1 MSRGSAN
8 ISGGAVPFLW
18 SDAQDGSRLKPGAW
32 TFFGFIVANAALF
45 VRPGEIVPAVMGWP
59 IYAVVATAA
68 LLLALPAVLMQF
80 SFRSLAE
87 RPITACVI
95 GVLLAIMMSQLMNF
109 SVWGARTSGE
119 EFFKVL
125 LYYLLLLAA
134 VDSVERLRRFMR
146 WLAALAVVVTT
157 IAVLQYHG
165 VIDVPGL
172 SEIAQG
178 HADSETG
185 QVSVLLRIVSTGIFN
200 DPNDLSLLLILASG
214 ACVYSFGDR
223 RWGAWRWIWLT
234 PMAMFVYAMML
245 TESRGGFLG
254 LMAAVAV
261 FVWARMG
268 WRRALP
274 VAALIVPV
282 MFFLFAGR
290 QTEIG
295 VGEDTAQARIELWSE
310 GLTLLKRAPVFGV
323 GYGQFVEEAGQVAHN
338 SFVHAFA
345 ELGFFGGAMF
355 LGAFVLAF
363 RSIQRVSA
371 EKKIDADLGRLG
383 PYLLGI
389 IAGYAVGMLSLS
401 RTYVVPTYLVLG
413 LAGAYVEI
421 ARRGGVEAGLP
432 RVSARLGVRL
442 AILSVLFVAGTYGF
456 VRVFGR
462 WG

>member
-1 MSRGSAN
+1 MSRSEAN
-8 ISGGAVPFLW
+8 LSGGAVPFLW
-18 SDAQDGSRLKPGAW
+18 SKDREECGLKPGAW
-32 TFFGFIVANAALF
+32 TFFGFIVVNAALF

-80 SFRSLAE
+80 GLQSLTE
-87 RPITACVI
+87 RPITVCVI
-95 GVLLAIMMSQLMNF
+95 GVLLAIMMSQLTNF

-165 VIDVPGL
+165 VIDLPGL

-178 HADSETG
+178 HVDSETG
-185 QVSVLLRIVSTGIFN
+185 EVSVLLRLVSTGIFN
-200 DPNDLSLLLILASG
+200 DPNDLSLLLVLASS

-223 RWGAWRWIWLT
+223 RWGAWRWIWIT
-234 PMAMFVYAMML
+234 PMAMFAYAMML

-274 VAALIVPV
+274 VAALVVPA
-282 MFFLFAGR
+282 MFFIFAGR
-290 QTEIG
+290 QTELG
-295 VGEDTAQARIELWSE
+295 VGEETAQARIGLWSE
-310 GLTLLKRAPVFGV
+310 GLTMLKTSPVFGV
-323 GYGQFVEEAGQVAHN
+323 GYGQYDERVGQVAHN

-355 LGAFVLAF
+355 LGAFALAF
-363 RSIQRVSA
+363 VSVHRVRKA
-371 EKKIDADLGRLG
+371 GKVDVDLRRLG
-383 PYLLGI
+383 PYLLAI

-413 LAGAYVEI
+413 LAGAYGEI
-421 ARRGGVEAGLP
+421 ARRNGVEPPLP

-442 AILSVLFVAGTYGF
+442 AALGVLFVAATYCF